1 MTESFPPRLLR
12 TRLYEQ
18 VAGQISSWISDN
30 GLGAGDRLPPERE
43 LAQRLGVSRATLSQ
57 ALVALEVIGVVEVR
71 HGDGTVVTAGHR
83 QSTRIVEAI
92 RSHADRL
99 PEIIETRDALET
111 KIAALAAARRTDDD
125 LARIDDAL
133 AFMEADIEAGGRGV
147 EGDERFHG
155 AVTAA
160 SHSLLLA
167 RLMDEIGD
175 LIKETRLESL
185 GQPGRPQD
193 SLAGHRAIAEAI
205 RAGDPDG
212 RGRRDARPRR
222 DGQRRR
228 PPARA
233 AVTALEALLVLVT
246 GLGAGVLSS
255 HRGRG
260 LAAELPGARRA
271 RPAAGGRQRLQHPRH
286 DPRRARRRR
295 RLPRGGARG
304 RADRRA

>member
-1 MTESFPPRLLR
+1 MSSPFPPRLTR

-18 VAGQISSWISDN
+18 VAGQISSWIGDN
-30 GLGAGDRLPPERE
+30 GLKAGDRLPPERE

-71 HGDGTVVTAGHR
+71 HGDGTVVTTGDG

-92 RSHADRL
+92 RRHADRL
-99 PEIIETRDALET
+99 PEIIDTRDALET
-111 KIAALAAARRTDDD
+111 KIASLAAARRTDDD
-125 LARIDDAL
+125 LARMDDAL

-167 RLMDEIGD
+167 RLMDEISD
-175 LIKETRLESL
+175 LIRETRLESL

-205 RAGDPDG
+205 RAGDPAAAS
-212 RGRRDARPRR
+212 DAMH
-222 DGQRRR
+222 
-228 PPARA
+228 AH
-233 AVTALEALLVLVT
+233 VTMVSDVALL
-246 GLGAGVLSS
+246 
-255 HRGRG
+255 R
-260 LAAELPGARRA
+260 EQP
-271 RPAAGGRQRLQHPRH
+271 
-286 DPRRARRRR
+286 
-295 RLPRGGARG
+295 
-304 RADRRA
+304 

>member
-1 MTESFPPRLLR
+1 MSSEPSFPPRLLR

-18 VAGQISSWISDN
+18 VAGQISAWISDN
-30 GLGAGDRLPPERE
+30 GLGAGDKLPPERE

-57 ALVALEVIGVVEVR
+57 ALVALEVVGVVEVR
-71 HGDGTVVTAGHR
+71 HGDGTVVTSGH
-83 QSTRIVEAI
+83 QKSTRIVEAI

-111 KIAALAAARRTDDD
+111 KIAALAAVRRTDED

-133 AFMEADIEAGGRGV
+133 AFMAADIETGGRGV

-155 AVTAA
+155 AVTSA

-175 LIKETRLESL
+175 LIKETRIESL

-205 RAGDPDG
+205 RAGDPE
-212 RGRRDARPRR
+212 
-222 DGQRRR
+222 
-228 PPARA
+228 A
-233 AVTALEALLVLVT
+233 ASEAMHAHVAMVSDVALIRE
-246 GLGAGVLSS
+246 
-255 HRGRG
+255 
-260 LAAELPGARRA
+260 
-271 RPAAGGRQRLQHPRH
+271 QQ
-286 DPRRARRRR
+286 
-295 RLPRGGARG
+295 
-304 RADRRA
+304 

>member
-1 MTESFPPRLLR
+1 MSDAAFPPRLMR

-18 VAGQISSWISDN
+18 VAGQISSWIGDN
-30 GLGAGDRLPPERE
+30 GLTAGDRLPPDRE

-71 HGDGTVVTAGHR
+71 HGDGTIVTAGHR

-92 RSHADRL
+92 RSHAYRL

-111 KIAALAAARRTDDD
+111 KIAALAAVRRTDDD

-133 AFMEADIEAGGRGV
+133 AAMAAEVEAGGRGV

-175 LIKETRLESL
+175 LIRETRIESL
-185 GQPGRPQD
+185 SQPGRPKR
-193 SLAGHRAIAEAI
+193 SLACHRDIAEAV
-205 RAGDPDG
+205 RAGDPAAAAAAMHAHVELV
-212 RGRRDARPRR
+212 RDV
-222 DGQRRR
+222 
-228 PPARA
+228 
-233 AVTALEALLVLVT
+233 AVL
-246 GLGAGVLSS
+246 
-255 HRGRG
+255 
-260 LAAELPGARRA
+260 
-271 RPAAGGRQRLQHPRH
+271 RQE
-286 DPRRARRRR
+286 
-295 RLPRGGARG
+295 G
-304 RADRRA
+304 